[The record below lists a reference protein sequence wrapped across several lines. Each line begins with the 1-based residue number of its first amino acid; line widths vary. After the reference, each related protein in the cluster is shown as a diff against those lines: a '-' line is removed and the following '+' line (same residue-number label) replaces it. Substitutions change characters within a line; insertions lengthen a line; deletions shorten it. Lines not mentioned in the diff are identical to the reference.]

1 MLNSLPR
8 NRQLHVFLEE
18 DVEPITRTD
27 SDILSERVKPVTTKT
42 HIRTEAVEPITRTDI
57 RTESEDDSEDS
68 GYVVVDSSDGDSGF
82 EESEIDISDEEGFAH
97 GVYVGIHTE
106 MDCTN
111 LNSDLLGG
119 LPAITLDDENVGVD
133 DCTVLVNL
141 TRMVNSPRIGNQGV
155 LNFIMN
161 LTPLTHSLRR
171 A

>member
-1 MLNSLPR
+1 MKI
-8 NRQLHVFLEE
+8 E
-18 DVEPITRTD
+18 TD
-27 SDILSERVKPVTTKT
+27 SDIRSEGVEPVATKT
-42 HIRTEAVEPITRTDI
+42 HIKIEAVEPIIRTDI

-68 GYVVVDSSDGDSGF
+68 YYVDVDNSDGDSGF
-82 EESEIDISDEEGFAH
+82 EESEIDMSDEEGFAH
-97 GVYVGIHTE
+97 DVYVGIHTE

-111 LNSDLLGG
+111 LNSVLLGG
-119 LPAITLDDENVGVD
+119 LHAMALDDENVGLMT
-133 DCTVLVNL
+133 CTVIVNL